1 MGWDSSSASLSGEKW
16 CHRKAVFRLRPPV
29 DFDEKVKLMKK
40 RTPKYKEKGQAT
52 LEFLVIV
59 PVFIGLFLLAVAIA
73 VVWSGHQLSS
83 AVSLEAAS
91 REAAKEGAGVNFVF
105 TEGNSAMQSVNW
117 AVEIEDYNFRGYK
130 GKRFTVRGNVNVPWA
145 PFGLNWSIPVQGT
158 TFYPVFEFNGD

>member
-1 MGWDSSSASLSGEKW
+1 
-16 CHRKAVFRLRPPV
+16 
-29 DFDEKVKLMKK
+29 MKN
-40 RTPKYKEKGQAT
+40 RSQNNKEKGQAT
-52 LEFLVIV
+52 LEFLVII
-59 PVFIGLFLLAVAIA
+59 PLFIGLFLLAVAIA

-83 AVSLEAAS
+83 AVSLEGAS

-117 AVEIEDYNFRGYK
+117 AIEIEDYDVHGYE

-158 TFYPVFEFNGD
+158 TYYPVFEFNGD

>member
-1 MGWDSSSASLSGEKW
+1 
-16 CHRKAVFRLRPPV
+16 
-29 DFDEKVKLMKK
+29 MKK
-40 RTPKYKEKGQAT
+40 RSPIYKQKGQAT
-52 LEFLVIV
+52 LEFLIIV
-59 PVFIGLFLLAVAIA
+59 PLFIGLFLLAVAIA

-105 TEGNSAMQSVNW
+105 TEGNRAMQSVNW
-117 AVEIEDYNFRGYK
+117 GVEIEDYEFAGYK